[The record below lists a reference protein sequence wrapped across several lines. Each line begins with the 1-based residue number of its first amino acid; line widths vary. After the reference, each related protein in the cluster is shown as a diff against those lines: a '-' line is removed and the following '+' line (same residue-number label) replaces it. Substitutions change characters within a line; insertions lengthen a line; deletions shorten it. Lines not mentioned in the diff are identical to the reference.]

1 MEFFLQ
7 LVLAGLSV
15 GAAYALIA
23 MGLCL
28 TFWTTKT
35 LNFGQGSL
43 LMFGAVAFTALVGEG
58 VPATLAFA
66 ISLTL
71 GGVLMVLAERI
82 AIRPL
87 LKHGDGMGWT
97 VSTLGF
103 GFFLQ
108 GLVAKYFGSQAIAVP
123 ALWVDGTHYISVAGL
138 QLSMQSMS
146 VLATSLALTLVME
159 WFLGAS
165 VWGRAVRAVAHDSSA
180 AAVAG
185 IPVRGVIVLS
195 FIGSGILACLAGVL
209 LAQIN
214 GTVDPGFG
222 FNLMV
227 SGFVAAVFGGM
238 GSVRGAM
245 VGGITLGVLE
255 KLVGGYVS
263 TAFEHA
269 MAFAILIGILVARPE
284 GLFGQREI
292 NKV

>member
-1 MEFFLQ
+1 MDFLLQ
-7 LVLAGLSV
+7 LVLAGVSV

-43 LMFGAVAFTALVGEG
+43 LMFGAVAFTALVGYG
-58 VPATLAFA
+58 TPATPAFIAALAV
-66 ISLTL
+66 
-71 GGVLMVLAERI
+71 GGVLMVVAERI

-87 LKHGDGMGWT
+87 LKHGDGMGWA

-103 GFFLQ
+103 GFLLQ
-108 GLVAKYFGSQAIAVP
+108 GFVAKYFGSQAIAVP
-123 ALWVDGTHYISVAGL
+123 TLWLDSSQYLPVAGV
-138 QLSMQSMS
+138 QVSAQS
-146 VLATSLALTLVME
+146 VLVLGVAVALTLAME
-159 WFLGAS
+159 WFLGGS
-165 VWGRAVRAVAHDSSA
+165 VWGRAVRAVAHDPSA
-180 AAVAG
+180 ASVTG
-185 IPVRGVIVLS
+185 IPVRRVIVLS
-195 FIGSGILACLAGVL
+195 FIGSGVLACLAGVL

-227 SGFVAAVFGGM
+227 SGFVAAVLGGM

-245 VGGITLGVLE
+245 IGGIALGIVE

-269 MAFAILIGILVARPE
+269 MAFGILIIILVVRPE